1 MRTGAAAGHTGYF
14 HEAVLYSSTDELLDV
29 VVPFLAGGVAA
40 GEPTVVALGEEHS
53 AAVRAAL
60 PAGAEVDYLT
70 GGAMYARPAGAI
82 RAYRRLLADH
92 VAAGAGQIRI
102 VGELPASA
110 FGARWDW
117 WARYESAI
125 NHAYD
130 EYPLW
135 SMCAYDAHATPADV
149 LADVAR
155 THPTVA
161 MPGGRH
167 VASHTY
173 VQPTMFLGAPPLAP
187 PDPLEADRPG
197 VELTA
202 PTPATARREVAAAV
216 GGRLPA
222 TTVDELLIAVSEAVS
237 NALRHGRPP
246 MRLRAWAGD
255 GRAVVAVSDGG
266 DGPTDPFAGLLPAS
280 DRSGGGLGL
289 WLTHQLCDHVTLER
303 TGEGFTIR
311 LVAEA

>member
-1 MRTGAAAGHTGYF
+1 MRTGHAAGHVGYL
-14 HEAVLYSSTDELLDV
+14 HEAIFYSSTDELLEV
-29 VVPFLAGGVAA
+29 VVPFLTGGLEA
-40 GEPTVVALGEEHS
+40 GEPTVVALGETHS

-82 RAYRRLLADH
+82 RSYRRLLADH
-92 VAAGAGQIRI
+92 VAGGAGQVRI
-102 VGELPASA
+102 VGELPPAA
-110 FGARWDW
+110 LGTTWNW

-135 SMCAYDAHATPADV
+135 SMCAYDARTTPPQV

-155 THPTVA
+155 THPSVA
-161 MPGGRH
+161 APGGRH
-167 VASHTY
+167 VASGTY
-173 VQPTMFLGAPPLAP
+173 VEPTAYLATP
-187 PDPLEADRPG
+187 RAVPADPLEAGRPAVDL
-197 VELTA
+197 VE
-202 PTPATARREVAAAV
+202 PSPASARRVVAAAV
-216 GGRLPA
+216 AGRLPA
-222 TTVDELLIAVSEAVS
+222 ETVDELLIAVSEAVS

-246 MRLRAWAGD
+246 VRLRAWAGD
-255 GRAVVAVSDGG
+255 GRAVVTVSDGG
-266 DGPTDPFAGLLPAS
+266 AGPTDPFAGLLPA
-280 DRSGGGLGL
+280 RNRVGGGLGL

-311 LVAEA
+311 LVAGS